1 MRQLNNGLKTIGLL
15 LLSLLVVGTIL
26 SGCQTLG
33 QVDIGKQVPLGNSV
47 AIESGGPHAQ
57 TFQTNDMAVRYQYET
72 AGNQL
77 KVWGRSKINYESIDV
92 LTFHLFFLDG
102 QNTVIDEQNFFSFLD
117 HSDFVEFKTN
127 DRQFHRDFKIPPGS
141 KAFAIGYD
149 GNTVRTMDQAAIEF
163 SYYPFGQ

>member
-1 MRQLNNGLKTIGLL
+1 MRRFHNGLEASGLL
-15 LLSLLVVGTIL
+15 LVALVLVGMIV

-33 QVDIGKQVPLGNSV
+33 QVDIGKQVPPGNSV
-47 AIESGGPHAQ
+47 AIQSGGPHAQ
-57 TFQTNDMAVRYQYET
+57 TFQTNDMTVSYQYET

-77 KVWGRSKINYESIDV
+77 KVWGRTKINHESIDV

-102 QNTVIDEQNFFSFLD
+102 QNTVIDKQDFFSFLD
-117 HSDFVEFKTN
+117 HSDFIAFKSG
-127 DRQFHRDFKIPPGS
+127 DRQFHRDFKVPPGS

-149 GNTVRTMDQAAIEF
+149 GNTERTADQAEIDF